1 MKRLLLILSI
11 GSLLLILSIGLFINF
26 FGGSLINLSGAEIS
40 GQGFLK
46 TRSGD
51 VKTCSGN
58 KVYLEKYN
66 DKQKGYILNL
76 SDLSHLSKLLLVNK
90 RLEENID
97 KAESLHL
104 THRSP
109 TTKKAASE
117 SIKTQENKLKEIEK
131 QISSFDKKHIKET
144 TCDTQGNFEFY
155 DIPPGKYIIGT
166 TVEWMVGDE
175 EHGGFINVTFELPKK
190 QNEMRILITD
200 PIINSIEAL

>member
-1 MKRLLLILSI
+1 MKRLFLILSI

-46 TRSGD
+46 TRDGD

-66 DKQKGYILNL
+66 DKQKGYIMNL
-76 SDLSHLSKLLLVNK
+76 HDYNHLQKMLLVNK
-90 RLEENID
+90 RLEENINE
-97 KAESLHL
+97 AESLHI

-109 TTKKAASE
+109 TTKKAARE
-117 SIKTQENKLKEIEK
+117 SIEAQENKLKEIEK

-144 TCDTQGNFEFY
+144 TCDAQGNFEFY
-155 DIPPGKYIIGT
+155 DIAPGKYRVGT

-175 EHGGFINVTFELPKK
+175 KHGGFIDVTFELPKK
-190 QNEMRILITD
+190 QNKMRILLTD
-200 PIINSIEAL
+200 PIKNLIEAL